1 MNASNVRTLSDTP
14 DTFIPDCALSCAGGT
29 VGTANK
35 GNVTYSSGSLTVT
48 GSTTLNGRLTQS
60 VSERTKFNIDT
71 SGNAAI
77 ATSLCVGTFSP
88 YGTATTGAFNTLIKE
103 TSVPCKWN
111 ICLVLFI
118 SISIFPIFLAGSF
131 SLTND
136 HQGVSSLKN

>member
-14 DTFIPDCALSCAGGT
+14 DTFIPDCALPCAGGT

-35 GNVTYSSGSLTVT
+35 GNVTHSSGSLTVT
-48 GSTTLNGRLTQS
+48 GSTTLNRRLTQS

-88 YGTATTGAFNTLIKE
+88 YGTATTGAFNTFDQG
-103 TSVPCKWN
+103 N
-111 ICLVLFI
+111 ICSLEMEHLFSFLYFNI
-118 SISIFPIFLAGSF
+118 SCPHIFCWIVFPY
-131 SLTND
+131 
-136 HQGVSSLKN
+136 Q